1 MKLSL
6 QIQWKNYMIIQNTRF
21 PFKKRMFPFLGE
33 KKISDPT
40 LGRLQQWFMGF
51 YWPIGYLFRQNEFS
65 IDWMYLLIE
74 LIFGMECKDGEGE
87 VKRNVSPLP
96 PRKAWE

>member
-33 KKISDPT
+33 KKSLIQ
-40 LGRLQQWFMGF
+40 LWEGF
-51 YWPIGYLFRQNEFS
+51 SNDLWVS
-65 IDWMYLLIE
+65 IDPLVICLDKMSFLLIE
-74 LIFGMECKDGEGE
+74 CISWL
-87 VKRNVSPLP
+87 N
-96 PRKAWE
+96 